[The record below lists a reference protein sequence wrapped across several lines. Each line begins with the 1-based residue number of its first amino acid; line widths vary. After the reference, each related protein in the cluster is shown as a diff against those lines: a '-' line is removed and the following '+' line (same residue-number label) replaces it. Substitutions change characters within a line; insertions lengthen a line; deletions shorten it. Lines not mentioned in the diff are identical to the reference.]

1 MAGSKKSVVIISY
14 AFLSG
19 AIADGVGT
27 ELLSLEPSA
36 RESIT
41 RQLVSTQKSRQLA
54 QDLSCVRVV
63 TGTETDNDGYLSVSV
78 DSTVVVQQANFALG
92 EVVLNTCYST
102 CPPTFSV
109 TNSDT
114 NAWTGFIY
122 WAYYGK
128 FESGMTCTNCGS
140 GTGPTY
146 PGYVAVDGDGNSGA
160 QAAVTCLDGATCT
173 IEAPACTLP
182 PTHEPTRQ
190 PIPSPSQLPTLE
202 PIHNPTP
209 FPALVPTLEPTLMPT
224 LEPTLVPTILPTTG
238 FGIALDDEAVEAVAA
253 ATAAA
258 VGAAV
263 GASVAGRYE
272 AIRRAKIIA
281 RV

>member
-27 ELLSLEPSA
+27 ELLSLGPSA

-182 PTHEPTRQ
+182 RLASCRHLNRSIIRHHSQHLSQRLNPRLCQRLSQHSCQQFSQQ
-190 PIPSPSQLPTLE
+190 P
-202 PIHNPTP
+202 
-209 FPALVPTLEPTLMPT
+209 
-224 LEPTLVPTILPTTG
+224 
-238 FGIALDDEAVEAVAA
+238 
-253 ATAAA
+253 
-258 VGAAV
+258 
-263 GASVAGRYE
+263 ASASH
-272 AIRRAKIIA
+272 
-281 RV
+281 